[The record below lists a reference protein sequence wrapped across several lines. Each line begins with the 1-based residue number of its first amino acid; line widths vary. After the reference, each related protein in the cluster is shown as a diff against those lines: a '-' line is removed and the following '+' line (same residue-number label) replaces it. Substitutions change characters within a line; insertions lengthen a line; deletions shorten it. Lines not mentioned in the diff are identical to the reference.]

1 MLELRA
7 QIPLR
12 YLPVVRDA
20 LERGETLGAR
30 AVVDGQEVGAVL
42 HRLTARVDRGSG
54 GADGLFRVTEGNAW
68 LQLGRTVEFIMDL
81 PPVDDAIAVSREAL
95 YGTDRVFVL
104 DGERMQSVEVE
115 RLGETHLRRRREP
128 GDPPQPGVDTVRP
141 AHRDES
147 AERDRRAEGH
157 GRRGT
162 AGLIPA
168 ASGGPGAAAFPSML
182 PTLTRR

>member
-1 MLELRA
+1 M
-7 QIPLR
+7 
-12 YLPVVRDA
+12 
-20 LERGETLGAR
+20 TLWNAAR
-30 AVVDGQEVGAVL
+30 LSVPGAVVDGQEVGAVL

-115 RLGETHLRRRREP
+115 RLGETHSDEAESRVILRSPELTP
-128 GDPPQPGVDTVRP
+128 SVPLVVTNLPNAIDGLKVTVAGAPPD
-141 AHRDES
+141 
-147 AERDRRAEGH
+147 
-157 GRRGT
+157 
-162 AGLIPA
+162 
-168 ASGGPGAAAFPSML
+168 
-182 PTLTRR
+182 